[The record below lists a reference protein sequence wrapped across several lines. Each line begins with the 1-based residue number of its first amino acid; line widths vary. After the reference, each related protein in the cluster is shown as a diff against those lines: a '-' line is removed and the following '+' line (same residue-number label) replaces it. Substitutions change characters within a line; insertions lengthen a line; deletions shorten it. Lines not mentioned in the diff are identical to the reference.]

1 MDVKPSD
8 RPCAP
13 VRAEERI
20 VVGVVIR
27 REPVPG
33 PMARWQPWRWTL
45 ADVQVL
51 QGPQGIACAQWPTL
65 TDRGPVALEP
75 CEGPASAAQCHW
87 GFAGYAVSLHPE
99 DAEGLYLNL
108 TAPRPCFWVMW
119 RPGETDDDVPEPQI
133 VTLSYHDA
141 GRWLDAQERVDQVP
155 APADVIGWMARFV
168 QQHYRPEPKRRARPA
183 SFQPLTDRFGQ
194 PARIS
199 TGVRAAREE
208 GT

>member
-1 MDVKPSD
+1 M
-8 RPCAP
+8 
-13 VRAEERI
+13 
-20 VVGVVIR
+20 R

-51 QGPQGIACAQWPTL
+51 QGPHELTCAVWPTL
-65 TDRGPVALEP
+65 AGRGPVALEP
-75 CEGPASAAQCHW
+75 CDAPASAAQSHW
-87 GFAGYAVSLHPE
+87 GFPGYVVSLHPE

-108 TAPRPCFWVMW
+108 TAPQPCFWVMW
-119 RPGETDDDVPEPQI
+119 RSGETDDDLPEPQI

-155 APADVIGWMARFV
+155 APADVIGLDGAVRAAALPARAQTPGQTGEFSAADGSV
-168 QQHYRPEPKRRARPA
+168 WAARAHQHRARP
-183 SFQPLTDRFGQ
+183 
-194 PARIS
+194 
-199 TGVRAAREE
+199 AREE